1 MNSIFKN
8 SLIYTLGEILPKI
21 SSFLLLP
28 VFTRYLS
35 TEEYGILS
43 YTESFMLLFSV
54 LGTLGLNSYALR
66 YYFERKDEESRK
78 LLIGTVYMVIGIANV
93 ILLVI
98 GFITFPKLIEKYS
111 IQVPWYPFFLLAIIN
126 NFLSSFNSIPLVVY
140 RVRQDSTK
148 YVALNFSRFFL
159 QLLLNICF
167 VVFLEKGILG
177 YYISTLIVNV
187 PYFFVYLAI
196 IKNVACF
203 RISYNYVKEGLKF
216 SLPLLPGSISFFFLT
231 VADRII
237 LERYVSLSDMGIYNI
252 AISLSGALGM
262 VIQSGYHAIEPEMFN
277 KYAQPDYFP
286 FIKKTQAYYF
296 SAIYVMAMTI
306 ALYSQEVFAIMTAP
320 SFHKGYHLVP
330 IILIGIVMSGQNI
343 IYDGVLSAEKRTKI
357 IGAIS
362 IIGACISLV
371 FNVLVIPYLGTI
383 AAALSRMVS
392 YVIMNVILF
401 AAMTYPGK
409 SISKELFSTLIL
421 FIIPHIVFLLF
432 PEISMLGLVVKLLII
447 LFFSFLL
454 IKMYNID
461 IKGLGFL
468 IKY

>member
-1 MNSIFKN
+1 M
-8 SLIYTLGEILPKI
+8 
-21 SSFLLLP
+21 
-28 VFTRYLS
+28 
-35 TEEYGILS
+35 
-43 YTESFMLLFSV
+43 
-54 LGTLGLNSYALR
+54 
-66 YYFERKDEESRK
+66 
-78 LLIGTVYMVIGIANV
+78 
-93 ILLVI
+93 
-98 GFITFPKLIEKYS
+98 
-111 IQVPWYPFFLLAIIN
+111 
-126 NFLSSFNSIPLVVY
+126 
-140 RVRQDSTK
+140 
-148 YVALNFSRFFL
+148 
-159 QLLLNICF
+159 
-167 VVFLEKGILG
+167 
-177 YYISTLIVNV
+177 
-187 PYFFVYLAI
+187 
-196 IKNVACF
+196 
-203 RISYNYVKEGLKF
+203 
-216 SLPLLPGSISFFFLT
+216 PLLPGSISFFFLT

-421 FIIPHIVFLLF
+421 FIIPHIIFLLF